1 MHAFYWPKIQNLIK
15 AKRNRKCKIPHKVW
29 ERRTLR
35 FNSYKNHKLK
45 IKPWWV
51 AARKRK
57 KMPFSVP
64 SIISEENFFKICK
77 QIVYWIHFQNIHIF
91 TYQKTSYHTL
101 LLLVSKIVESLHCI
115 LKFRIVFKCLKTF
128 IYTSTVCMQD
138 KPFSQRHSKPSRISF
153 GLKYFVSIKTN
164 IWIAV
169 RIKKLSF
176 TVKGLYDVDSKF
188 ASGAILVFPGNCEIL
203 FYILFLHIIR
213 CLV

>member
-128 IYTSTVCMQD
+128 NLYLYCLHARQTIFTKTF
-138 KPFSQRHSKPSRISF
+138 KTFTN
-153 GLKYFVSIKTN
+153 FV
-164 IWIAV
+164 WI
-169 RIKKLSF
+169 
-176 TVKGLYDVDSKF
+176 
-188 ASGAILVFPGNCEIL
+188 EI
-203 FYILFLHIIR
+203 FCVYKN
-213 CLV
+213 